1 MNEEVITL
9 NKTVDYMLSDDYKKR
24 FIAEYWQ
31 VRLRYEKLKSMIRDW
46 DSDRLNFKP
55 TCPRYMYDMQLKAMY
70 EYLDVLET
78 RARLEE
84 IEL

>member
-31 VRLRYEKLKSMIRDW
+31 VRLRYELLKSMIGDW
-46 DSDRLNFKP
+46 DNDRLKFKP
-55 TCPRYMYDMQLKAMY
+55 TCPRYIYDIQLKAMY

-78 RARLEE
+78 RAQLEQ